1 MLDKMNGYYI
11 LALLAA
17 QEMQAKLERGDSDSA
32 GSTLRTLGI
41 VILIVAVVALI
52 GAAVYAAAGV
62 ISGKISTT
70 TFTFGP

>member
-1 MLDKMNGYYI
+1 MFNRINGYMI
-11 LALLAA
+11 LAMLAA
-17 QEMQAKLERGDSDSA
+17 QEMQAKIERGDSDSA

-70 TFTFGP
+70 SFSFGP